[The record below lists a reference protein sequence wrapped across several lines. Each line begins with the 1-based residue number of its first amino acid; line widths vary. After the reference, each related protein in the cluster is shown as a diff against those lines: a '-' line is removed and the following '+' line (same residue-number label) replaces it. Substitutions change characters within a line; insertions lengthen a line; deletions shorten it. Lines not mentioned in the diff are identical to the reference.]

1 MVEADGK
8 MEGAGTLERLNASCL
23 LHCDGTCPLIRES
36 LRVNGFFKI
45 PQGTINK
52 SATDTMFISSP

>member
-8 MEGAGTLERLNASCL
+8 MEGTGTLERLNAS
-23 LHCDGTCPLIRES
+23 CDGTCPLIRES

>member
-1 MVEADGK
+1 MVEAAGK
-8 MEGAGTLERLNASCL
+8 MEGAGTLKRLNASCL

-45 PQGTINK
+45 P
-52 SATDTMFISSP
+52 